1 MSPSR
6 SWLNEVQAHGE
17 VKSLSQRVR
26 RIVAPNPGPMTGPGT
41 NTYVVGKTD
50 LVVVDPGPDIPSHID
65 AILGCVGD
73 RLRYIACTHTHPDH
87 SPAAS
92 VLAEATGAILVGRTT
107 ADDRHQD
114 LSFQPASQIEDDE
127 CVMGE
132 GWTLRAICTPG
143 HVDNHVC
150 YLLDEEGM
158 VFAGDHIMNGSTVV
172 IVPPGGNM
180 AHYIASLRR
189 LLDYDVKVVAPG
201 HGELIPDCRG
211 EVEKLVRHRL
221 LREAK
226 VCGAL
231 NEAAQSL
238 DDLVVTVYDDV
249 DPVMHEWAKLS
260 LLAHLIKLEDE
271 CRTIKTVEAG
281 VDCWQLAA

>member
-1 MSPSR
+1 MQP
-6 SWLNEVQAHGE
+6 HGE
-17 VKSLSQRVR
+17 VRSLSARVR

-50 LVVVDPGPDIPSHID
+50 LVVVDPGPAEPSHVE
-65 AILGCVGD
+65 AILDCVGD
-73 RLRYIACTHTHPDH
+73 QLKFIACTHTHPDH
-87 SPAAS
+87 SPAAAR
-92 VLAEATGAILVGRTT
+92 LAEATGATLIGRVTV
-107 ADDRHQD
+107 DDRHQD
-114 LSFQPASQIEDDE
+114 LTFQPAAQVEDDD
-127 CVMGE
+127 CISGE
-132 GWTLRAICTPG
+132 GWTLRAIRTPG

-150 YLLDEEGM
+150 FLLEEEGM

-180 AHYIASLRR
+180 ADYIASLRR

-221 LREAK
+221 MREAK
-226 VCGAL
+226 VASAL
-231 NEAAQSL
+231 DSVPRSL
-238 DDLVVTVYDDV
+238 DGLVVTVYDDV

-260 LLAHLIKLEDE
+260 LLAHLIKLEGE
-271 CRTIKTVEAG
+271 GRTLKSSVGGVEHWAL
-281 VDCWQLAA
+281 VA

>member
-1 MSPSR
+1 MK
-6 SWLNEVQAHGE
+6 L
-17 VKSLSQRVR
+17 LSQRVR

-41 NTYVVGKTD
+41 NTYVVGETD
-50 LVVVDPGPDIPSHID
+50 LVVVDPGPAEPSHID
-65 AILGCVGD
+65 AILSCVGD

-87 SPAAS
+87 SPAAA
-92 VLAEATGAILVGRTT
+92 VLADATGATLVGRTT
-107 ADDRHQD
+107 VDDRHQD
-114 LSFQPASQIEDDE
+114 LSFQPASQIEDDK
-127 CVMGE
+127 CVTGE
-132 GWTLRAICTPG
+132 GWTLRAIRTPG

-189 LLDYDVKVVAPG
+189 LLDYDVQVVAPG

-226 VCGAL
+226 VVGAL
-231 NEAAQSL
+231 SDQAQSL

-249 DPVMHEWAKLS
+249 DPMMHEWAKLS

-271 CRTIKTVEAG
+271 RRTRKTAQEG
-281 VDCWQLAA
+281 VDRWQLTA

>member
-1 MSPSR
+1 M
-6 SWLNEVQAHGE
+6 QAHGE
-17 VKSLSQRVR
+17 VKLLSQRVA

-41 NTYVVGKTD
+41 NTYVVGETD
-50 LVVVDPGPDIPSHID
+50 LVVVDPGPAIPSHID
-65 AILGCVGD
+65 AILDCVDD

-92 VLAEATGAILVGRTT
+92 ALAEATGAMLVGRTT

-127 CVMGE
+127 CITGE
-132 GWTLRAICTPG
+132 GWTLRAIRTPG

-226 VCGAL
+226 VVGAL
-231 NEAAQSL
+231 SDQAQSL

-249 DPVMHEWAKLS
+249 DPMMHEWAKLS

-271 CRTIKTVEAG
+271 RRTIKTVEAG
-281 VDCWQLAA
+281 VDRWQVAA

>member
-1 MSPSR
+1 MQP
-6 SWLNEVQAHGE
+6 HGE
-17 VKSLSQRVR
+17 VRSLSARVR

-41 NTYVVGKTD
+41 NTYVVGETD
-50 LVVVDPGPDIPSHID
+50 LVVVDPGPAEPSHVE
-65 AILGCVGD
+65 AILDCVGD
-73 RLRYIACTHTHPDH
+73 HLKFIACTHTHPDH
-87 SPAAS
+87 SPAAAR
-92 VLAEATGAILVGRTT
+92 L
-107 ADDRHQD
+107 
-114 LSFQPASQIEDDE
+114 
-127 CVMGE
+127 
-132 GWTLRAICTPG
+132 LRAIRTPG

-150 YLLDEEGM
+150 FLLEEEGM

-180 AHYIASLRR
+180 ADYIASLRR

-221 LREAK
+221 MREAK
-226 VCGAL
+226 VASAL
-231 NEAAQSL
+231 DSVPRSL
-238 DDLVVTVYDDV
+238 DGLVVTVYDDV

-271 CRTIKTVEAG
+271 GRTLKSSVEG
-281 VDCWQLAA
+281 VEHWALVA

>member
-1 MSPSR
+1 M
-6 SWLNEVQAHGE
+6 QAHGE
-17 VKSLSQRVR
+17 VKLLSQRVA

-41 NTYVVGKTD
+41 NTYVVGETD
-50 LVVVDPGPDIPSHID
+50 LVVVDPGPAIPSHID
-65 AILGCVGD
+65 AILDCVDD

-92 VLAEATGAILVGRTT
+92 ALAEATGATLVGRTT

-114 LSFQPASQIEDDE
+114 LSFQPASQNEDDE
-127 CVMGE
+127 CITGE
-132 GWTLRAICTPG
+132 GWTLRAIRTPG

-226 VCGAL
+226 VVGAL
-231 NEAAQSL
+231 SDQAQSL

-249 DPVMHEWAKLS
+249 DPMMHEWAKLS

-271 CRTIKTVEAG
+271 RRTIKTVEAG
-281 VDCWQLAA
+281 VDRWQVAA

>member
-1 MSPSR
+1 MQP
-6 SWLNEVQAHGE
+6 HGE
-17 VKSLSQRVR
+17 VRSLSVGVR

-41 NTYVVGKTD
+41 NTYIVGETD
-50 LVVVDPGPDIPSHID
+50 LVVVDPGPAEPSHIG
-65 AILGCVGD
+65 AILDCVGD
-73 RLRYIACTHTHPDH
+73 RLKFIACTHTHPDH
-87 SPAAS
+87 SPAAAR
-92 VLAEATGAILVGRTT
+92 LAEATGATLIGRVT

-114 LSFQPASQIEDDE
+114 LTSQPAAQLEDDD
-127 CVMGE
+127 CIAGE
-132 GWTLRAICTPG
+132 GWTLRAIRTPG

-150 YLLDEEGM
+150 FLLEEEGM

-180 AHYIASLRR
+180 ADYIASLRR

-221 LREAK
+221 MREAK
-226 VCGAL
+226 VASAL
-231 NEAAQSL
+231 GSAPQSL
-238 DDLVVTVYDDV
+238 DGLVTAVYDDV

-260 LLAHLIKLEDE
+260 LLAHLIKLEGE
-271 CRTIKTVEAG
+271 RRTLKSTVEG
-281 VDCWQLAA
+281 VDHWALVA

>member
-1 MSPSR
+1 M
-6 SWLNEVQAHGE
+6 QAHGE
-17 VKSLSQRVR
+17 VKVLSQRVR

-41 NTYVVGKTD
+41 NTYVVGETD
-50 LVVVDPGPDIPSHID
+50 LVVVDPGPAEPSHID
-65 AILGCVGD
+65 AILSFVGD

-87 SPAAS
+87 SPAAA
-92 VLAEATGAILVGRTT
+92 VLADATGATLVGRTT

-127 CVMGE
+127 CVTGE
-132 GWTLRAICTPG
+132 GWTLRAIRTPG

-150 YLLDEEGM
+150 YLLDEEGV

-226 VCGAL
+226 VVGAL
-231 NEAAQSL
+231 SDQAQSL

-249 DPVMHEWAKLS
+249 DPMMHEWAKLS

-271 CRTIKTVEAG
+271 RRTLKTAQEG
-281 VDCWQLAA
+281 VDRWQLAA

>member
-1 MSPSR
+1 M
-6 SWLNEVQAHGE
+6 QAHGE
-17 VKSLSQRVR
+17 VKLLSQRVA

-41 NTYVVGKTD
+41 NTYVIGETD
-50 LVVVDPGPDIPSHID
+50 LVVVDPGPAIPSHID
-65 AILGCVGD
+65 AILDCVGD

-92 VLAEATGAILVGRTT
+92 ALAEATGAMLVGRTT

-127 CVMGE
+127 CITGE
-132 GWTLRAICTPG
+132 GWTLRAIRTPG

-226 VCGAL
+226 VFGAL
-231 NEAAQSL
+231 SDAAQSL
-238 DDLVVTVYDDV
+238 DDLVVAVYDDV
-249 DPVMHEWAKLS
+249 DPMMHEWAKLS

-271 CRTIKTVEAG
+271 RRTIKTVEAG
-281 VDCWQLAA
+281 VDRWQVAA

>member
-1 MSPSR
+1 M
-6 SWLNEVQAHGE
+6 
-17 VKSLSQRVR
+17 
-26 RIVAPNPGPMTGPGT
+26 APNPGPMTGPGT
-41 NTYVVGKTD
+41 NTYVVGETD
-50 LVVVDPGPDIPSHID
+50 LVVVDPGPAIPSHID
-65 AILGCVGD
+65 AILNCVGD

-92 VLAEATGAILVGRTT
+92 ALAEATGAMLVGRTT

-127 CVMGE
+127 CITGE
-132 GWTLRAICTPG
+132 GWTLRAIRTPG

-180 AHYIASLRR
+180 ADYIASLRR

-226 VCGAL
+226 VFGAL
-231 NEAAQSL
+231 SDAAQSL
-238 DDLVVTVYDDV
+238 DDLVVAVYDDV
-249 DPVMHEWAKLS
+249 DPMMHEWAKLS

-271 CRTIKTVEAG
+271 RRTIKTVEAG
-281 VDCWQLAA
+281 VDRWHVAA

>member
-1 MSPSR
+1 MQP
-6 SWLNEVQAHGE
+6 HGE
-17 VKSLSQRVR
+17 IRALSARVR
-26 RIVAPNPGPMTGPGT
+26 RIVAPNPGLMTGPGT
-41 NTYVVGKTD
+41 NTYIVGEND
-50 LVVVDPGPDIPSHID
+50 LVVVDPGPAEPSHIE
-65 AILGCVGD
+65 AILDGVGD
-73 RLRYIACTHTHPDH
+73 RLKFIACTHTHPDH
-87 SPAAS
+87 SPAAAR
-92 VLAEATGAILVGRTT
+92 LAEATGATLIGRVT

-114 LSFQPASQIEDDE
+114 LTFQPVAQMEDDD
-127 CVMGE
+127 CISGA
-132 GWTLRAICTPG
+132 GWTLRAIRTPG

-150 YLLDEEGM
+150 FLLEEEGM

-180 AHYIASLRR
+180 ADYIASLRR

-221 LREAK
+221 MREAK
-226 VCGAL
+226 VASAL
-231 NEAAQSL
+231 GSAPQSL
-238 DDLVVTVYDDV
+238 DDLVTTVYDDV

-271 CRTIKTVEAG
+271 GRSLRSTVEG
-281 VDCWQLAA
+281 VDRWVLLA